1 MAGSA
6 RISKRDGDPV
16 HRYLIALGSN
26 RWHPHHGA
34 PRAVLRAA
42 TASLAG
48 AGLTIL
54 HAAPVIASRPLGPSQ
69 RTYANGAVV
78 VATPLAPLVLL
89 DLLQA
94 IEARFGRR
102 RRGQRWGSRVLDLD
116 IVLWSGGPWA
126 DRRLTLPHR
135 EAARRPFVLTPACAI
150 ARHWRDPRSGFTI
163 GQLHARLTAPRALP
177 KRP

>member
-6 RISKRDGDPV
+6 RTSERGRDPV
-16 HRYLIALGSN
+16 HRYVVALGSN
-26 RWHPHHGA
+26 RWHPRHGT

-42 TASLAG
+42 MAG
-48 AGLTIL
+48 LPDAGLTVL
-54 HAAPVIASRPLGPSQ
+54 GSAPLVASRPLGPS
-69 RTYANGAVV
+69 RRAYANGAVL
-78 VATPLAPLVLL
+78 VATTLEPLALL

-102 RRGQRWGSRVLDLD
+102 RRGLRWGARVLDLD
-116 IVLWSGGPWA
+116 IVLWSGGIWA
-126 DRRLTLPHR
+126 DCRLTVPHR
-135 EAARRPFVLTPACAI
+135 EAARRTFVLGPAAAI